1 MSFDFVTVKGV
12 SKLLEE
18 DASMS
23 ESIRTIARQEE
34 CI

>member
-1 MSFDFVTVKGV
+1 MSFDFVTVTRV
-12 SKLLEE
+12 SRLLKE

-34 CI
+34 YI